1 MFTEAKINQDG
12 KMVEKVIKRYSMAF
26 KKQLIQEYE
35 QGAEIAVLQRKYGIP
50 QGPTIKR
57 WIKQYSRK
65 GVRHKVMH
73 IQRPE
78 EQEQLKVLQKRIS
91 ELEKLVAQLSLDKFM
106 LESSLAVAEEE
117 LGYELKKKGVTKSSL
132 KPLDSAKRK
141 RSKSP

>member
-1 MFTEAKINQDG
+1 
-12 KMVEKVIKRYSMAF
+12 MVEKVIKRYSMAF

-35 QGAEIAVLQRKYGIP
+35 QGAEIAALQRKYGIP

-57 WIKQYSRK
+57 WIKQYSRE

-78 EQEQLKVLQKRIS
+78 EQEQVKVLQKRIA
-91 ELEKLVAQLSLDKFM
+91 EMEKLVAQLSLDKFM

-117 LGYELKKKGVTKSSL
+117 LGYELKKKVVSKSSV
-132 KPLDSAKRK
+132 KRSNGAKRR
-141 RSKSP
+141 RSK

>member
-1 MFTEAKINQDG
+1 
-12 KMVEKVIKRYSMAF
+12 MVEKVIKRYSMAF
-26 KKQLIQEYE
+26 KKQVVQEYE
-35 QGAEIAVLQRKYGIP
+35 QGAEIVSLQRKYGIP

-57 WIKQYSRK
+57 WIKQYSRE

-78 EQEQLKVLQKRIS
+78 EQEQVKELQQRIA

-117 LGYELKKKGVTKSSL
+117 LGYDLKKKVVSKSST
-132 KPLDSAKRK
+132 K
-141 RSKSP
+141 RSNGGKGGRSTSR

>member
-1 MFTEAKINQDG
+1 
-12 KMVEKVIKRYSMAF
+12 MVEKVIKRYSMAF

-35 QGAEIAVLQRKYGIP
+35 QGAEIAALQRKYGIP

-57 WIKQYSRK
+57 WIKQYSRE

-78 EQEQLKVLQKRIS
+78 EQEQLKELQKRIA

-106 LESSLAVAEEE
+106 LENSLAVAEAE
-117 LGYELKKKGVTKSSL
+117 LGYEVKKKLVTQS
-132 KPLDSAKRK
+132 SAKRSRGEK
-141 RSKSP
+141 KRRSKSP